1 MRGCPVCQS
10 NQRTEVFSMTYKIPD
25 GWPLPNE
32 IKWFTCDSCGM
43 LFGDGDFNQDML
55 DKYYAG
61 FYGFGV
67 NSPANVERLKI
78 DATVISTAINSNKSA
93 VIVDFGGAGDDGKS
107 VLVDALQHL
116 GFTNAVCV
124 GVGDALPDADVIYAS
139 HVLEH
144 IYDLPETMMLLRG
157 ALADDGLLIVDVP
170 DATGLLLKWRMPI
183 LDFNTKHVNH
193 FTLRH
198 LLELGAHYGFESVC
212 VKPYELERAPAYQV
226 HFRRLDVARGS
237 YSHIYENIDARLMKL
252 IRLGGEPVNIWGL
265 GDITWHVLSRYA
277 IDPAT
282 KGEPLNILDF
292 IDNDPAYENQAY
304 NGKPVRQRPTN
315 SAPIVILAQGQR
327 GRLIENIRKA
337 GITNQIIEI

>member
-170 DATGLLLKWRMPI
+170 DATGLLLKWKMPI

-226 HFRRLDVARGS
+226 HFRRLDVARES
-237 YSHIYENIDARLMKL
+237 SQHIAVGVFKRVMKL
-252 IRLGGEPVNIWGL
+252 ESIKEPVNIWGL
-265 GDITWHVLSRYA
+265 GDITWHVLSQV
-277 IDPAT
+277 D
-282 KGEPLNILDF
+282 LDVLDF
-292 IDNDPAYENQAY
+292 IDNDPAYRGQTY
-304 NGKPVRQRPTN
+304 NGKPVQERPTN
-315 SAPIVILAQGQR
+315 DSPIVILAQGQR

>member
-1 MRGCPVCQS
+1 MRACPVCLS
-10 NQRTEVFSMTYKIPD
+10 PSRTEVFSMSYLVPT
-25 GWPLPNE
+25 GWTVPSR
-32 IKWFTCDSCGM
+32 IDWMTCDKCGM
-43 LFGDGDFNQDML
+43 IYGDGDFNQADL
-55 DKYYAG
+55 DEYYRDH
-61 FYGFGV
+61 YGYGV

-144 IYDLPETMMLLRG
+144 IYDLPATMMLLRG

-237 YSHIYENIDARLMKL
+237 MLHIMSGMYERLQKL
-252 IRLGGEPVNIWGL
+252 EAIKEPVNIWGL
-265 GDITWHVLSRYA
+265 GDITWHVLS
-277 IDPAT
+277 
-282 KGEPLNILDF
+282 EPNLDLQVLDF
-292 IDNDPAYENQAY
+292 IDNDPAFRRQTYS
-304 NGKPVRQRPTN
+304 GKPVQERPTN

-337 GITNQIIEI
+337 GVTNPIIEI

>member
-144 IYDLPETMMLLRG
+144 IYDLPATMMLLRG

-237 YSHIYENIDARLMKL
+237 MLHIMSGMYERLQKL
-252 IRLGGEPVNIWGL
+252 EAIKEPVNIWGL
-265 GDITWHVLSRYA
+265 GDITWHVLS
-277 IDPAT
+277 
-282 KGEPLNILDF
+282 EPNLDLQVLDF
-292 IDNDPAYENQAY
+292 IDNDPAFRRQTYS
-304 NGKPVRQRPTN
+304 GKPVQERPTN

-337 GITNQIIEI
+337 GVTNPIIEI